1 MTSMK
6 HRTGLDRSQTLLF
19 PERLEDYIAA
29 ENPVRFLDA
38 FIGGLDLHALQF
50 AKAQCAG
57 TGRPPYDPAVLLKL
71 YLYGYLHRVRS
82 SRLLEA
88 ECHRNVEVI
97 WLLGK
102 LAPDFKTIADF
113 RKDNPKPLKAVAR
126 QFTLLCRKLELFG
139 GELLAV
145 DGSKFA
151 AVNARDQNF
160 NAAKLQDLIDRADE
174 RLSEYLKELD
184 SADAAQPG
192 SAALSQGELAK
203 KIAALQERQDWH
215 KELLE
220 ELQDGEDRQVSVTDP
235 DTRKMPTAHGTV
247 VGYNAQM
254 AVDAKHKLIAADDVT
269 NEVTDLHQLASVA
282 LEAKANLDLKQ
293 ADVVADAGYYN
304 AAEVSRCLEHNLT
317 PYIPKS
323 DTSANTARGLYG
335 KSQFKYDAAKD
346 VYVCPAGAE
355 LTYRFA
361 TYELGRELKYYRAK
375 GCKACALK
383 SRCTR
388 NKANRTITREENEHL
403 MEAMAERM
411 KQQPQKFKLRKTLAE
426 HPFGTIKR
434 WFGYTHFLLKGLAK
448 VGCEWSLTT
457 LAYNLKRVLNLVSFE
472 KLMSTLRSFTLASV
486 AGYCGGQAAE
496 DGAAVS

>member
-1 MTSMK
+1 MK
-6 HRTGLDRSQTLLF
+6 HCAGLDRSQTLLF

-38 FIGGLDLHALQF
+38 FVASLDLHTLGF
-50 AKAQCAG
+50 DKARCAG
-57 TGRPPYDPAVLLKL
+57 TGRPPYDPAALLKL
-71 YLYGYLHRVRS
+71 YLYGYLHRIRS

-88 ECHRNVEVI
+88 ECQRNVEVI

-113 RKDNPKPLKAVAR
+113 RKDNLKPLKAVAR

-160 NAAKLQDLIDRADE
+160 NAARLQELIDRADE
-174 RLSEYLKELD
+174 RLADYLKELD
-184 SADAAQPG
+184 TADVAEPG
-192 SAALSQGELAK
+192 GAALSKSELAK

-215 KELLE
+215 KELLG
-220 ELQDGEDRQVSVTDP
+220 ELDAEQKQISVTDP

-254 AVDAKHKLIAADDVT
+254 AVDAKHKLIAAEDVT

-282 LEAKANLDLKQ
+282 LEAKANLELKQ
-293 ADVVADAGYYN
+293 AEVVADAGYYN
-304 AAEVSRCLEHNLT
+304 AAEVSRCVEQNLT

-323 DTSANTARGLYG
+323 DTSANTARGLFG
-335 KSQFKYDAAKD
+335 KSRFQYDAAKD
-346 VYVCPAGAE
+346 VYVCPAGTE

-361 TYELGRELKYYRAK
+361 TYELGRELKYYRAS
-375 GCKACALK
+375 GCNQCALK
-383 SRCTR
+383 NRCTR

-403 MEAMAERM
+403 MEAMARRM
-411 KQQPQKFKLRKTLAE
+411 QAQPHKFKLRKMLAE

-448 VGCEWSLTT
+448 VRCEWSLTT
-457 LAYNLKRVLNLVSFE
+457 LAYNLKRVLNLVSFQ
-472 KLMSTLRSFTLASV
+472 KLM
-486 AGYCGGQAAE
+486 
-496 DGAAVS
+496 AAVG

>member
-1 MTSMK
+1 MK
-6 HRTGLDRSQTLLF
+6 HRAGLDRSQTLLF

-38 FIGGLDLHALQF
+38 FVAKLDLHTLGF
-50 AKAQCAG
+50 AKARCAD
-57 TGRPPYDPAVLLKL
+57 TGCPPYDPAVLLKL

-97 WLLGK
+97 WLTGK

-113 RKDNPKPLKAVAR
+113 RKDNLKPLKAVAR

-160 NAAKLQDLIDRADE
+160 NAAKLQDLIERADE
-174 RLSEYLKELD
+174 RLSEYLNELD
-184 SADAAQPG
+184 SADAAEPG
-192 SAALSQGELAK
+192 VAALSQSELAA

-215 KELLE
+215 KELLAQLDAE
-220 ELQDGEDRQVSVTDP
+220 QKQVSVTDP

-247 VGYNAQM
+247 VGYNAQVV
-254 AVDAKHKLIAADDVT
+254 VDAKHKLIAADDVT
-269 NEVTDLHQLASVA
+269 SDVNDLNQLANMA
-282 LEAKANLDLKQ
+282 LDAKANLEIKQ
-293 ADVVADAGYYN
+293 AEVLADTGYYN
-304 AAEVSRCLEHNLT
+304 AAEVSRCLEQGLT
-317 PYIPKS
+317 PFIPKS

-335 KSQFKYDAAKD
+335 KSRFKYDALKD
-346 VYVCPAGAE
+346 VYVCPAEGE
-355 LTYRFA
+355 LTYRFP
-361 TYELGRELKYYRAK
+361 TFEKGREIRYYRTNA
-375 GCKACALK
+375 CITCALK

-388 NKANRTITREENEHL
+388 NKGNRTITREENEHL
-403 MEAMAERM
+403 MEAMAARM
-411 KQQPQKFKLRKTLAE
+411 RAQPHKFKLRKTLAE

-434 WFGYTHFLLKGLAK
+434 WFGYTHFLLKGLGK
-448 VGCEWSLTT
+448 VQCEWSLTT
-457 LAYNLKRVLNLVSFE
+457 LVYNLKRVLNLVSFE
-472 KLMSTLRSFTLASV
+472 KLM
-486 AGYCGGQAAE
+486 
-496 DGAAVS
+496 AAVG

>member
-1 MTSMK
+1 MN

-38 FIGGLDLHALQF
+38 FVGSLDLHALGF
-50 AKAQCAG
+50 DKAHCAG
-57 TGRPPYDPAVLLKL
+57 TGRPPYAPAMLLKL

-88 ECHRNVEVI
+88 ECQRNVEVI
-97 WLLGK
+97 WLTGK
-102 LAPDFKTIADF
+102 LAPDCKTIADF
-113 RKDNPKPLKAVAR
+113 RKNNLKPLQAVAR

-139 GELLAV
+139 GELLAI

-151 AVNARDQNF
+151 AVNGRDQNF
-160 NAAKLQDLIDRADE
+160 NAAKLQELIDRADA
-174 RLSEYLKELD
+174 RLAEYLAQLD
-184 SADAAQPG
+184 TADAAEPG
-192 SAALSQGELAK
+192 EAALTKEELAQ

-215 KELLE
+215 RELLGQLDAE
-220 ELQDGEDRQVSVTDP
+220 QKQISVTDP
-235 DTRKMPTAHGTV
+235 DTRKMPTAHGTII
-247 VGYNAQM
+247 GYNAQM

-269 NEVTDLHQLASVA
+269 NEVTDLRQLADVA
-282 LEAKANLDLKQ
+282 LAAKANLELKQ
-293 ADVVADAGYYN
+293 AEVVADAGYYN
-304 AAEVSRCLEHNLT
+304 AAEVSRCVEQNLT

-335 KSQFKYDAAKD
+335 KSQFQYDAAKD
-346 VYVCPAGAE
+346 VYVCPAGEA

-361 TYELGRELKYYRAK
+361 TYELGRELRYYRAS
-375 GCKACALK
+375 GCKSCALK

-388 NKANRTITREENEHL
+388 NKANRTITREENEPL
-403 MEAMAERM
+403 MEAMAARM
-411 KQQPQKFKLRKTLAE
+411 RAQPHKFKLRKQLAE

-434 WFGYTHFLLKGLAK
+434 WFGYTHFLLKGLTK
-448 VGCEWSLTT
+448 VRTEWSLTT

-472 KLMSTLRSFTLASV
+472 KLM
-486 AGYCGGQAAE
+486 
-496 DGAAVS
+496 AVVS